1 MKSNSADATHQL
13 RRLINGYQLTQA
25 LHVFASLRLADQ
37 LRDGPRTSDDLAAA
51 TESDPPSLYRLL
63 RALAAAGVLREHDE
77 RRFSLSPLG
86 DALRTDAS
94 PSLAGWA
101 AFIGRPYTWQAWSN
115 LQHSIKTGEN
125 AFRATHGT
133 SVWEYRRQHPEEN
146 DIFDR
151 AMTSLTR
158 TVDEAVAEAG
168 DFGRFGTIVD
178 VGGGHA
184 ALLARILERHP
195 QVRGVLF
202 DQPHVV
208 AGAHATVAA
217 AGVADRCSVVAGSFF
232 DGVPAGGDAYLMKS
246 IIHDWEDAEGLMI
259 LERCRDALGPGGV
272 VVLVER
278 VLGGPNEDLDTKLL
292 DLLMLVGPGGRERS
306 LDEFAALFEGAG
318 LRLSSS
324 TPAGESGWWLIEAA
338 AP

>member
-1 MKSNSADATHQL
+1 MNSSTADATHQL

-25 LHVFASLRLADQ
+25 LHVFASLGLAD
-37 LRDGPRTSDDLAAA
+37 LLEDGPRPSDELAAA
-51 TESDPPSLYRLL
+51 TRSDPPSLYRLL
-63 RALAAAGVLREHDE
+63 RALAAAGVLVEHDAH
-77 RRFSLSPLG
+77 RFSLSALG
-86 DALRTDAS
+86 DALRSDAS

-101 AFIGRPYTWQAWSN
+101 AFVGRPYTWQAWSN
-115 LQHSIKTGEN
+115 LRHSIRTGEN

-146 DIFDR
+146 DIFDH

-158 TVDEAVAEAG
+158 TVDEAVSEAG
-168 DFGRFGTIVD
+168 DFGRFGTVVD

-184 ALLARILERHP
+184 ALLARILVRHS

-208 AGAHATVAA
+208 GGAHATLES
-217 AGVADRCSVVAGSFF
+217 AGVADRCAVVSGSFF
-232 DGVPAGGDAYLMKS
+232 EGVPAGGDAYLMKS
-246 IIHDWEDAEGLMI
+246 IIHDWEDGEALAI
-259 LERCRDALGPGGV
+259 LRRCRDVLGTGGV

-306 LDEFAALFEGAG
+306 LAEFSTLFEAAG
-318 LRLSSS
+318 LRLSRS
-324 TPAGESGWWLIEAA
+324 TPAGSTGWWLIEAA
-338 AP
+338 AA